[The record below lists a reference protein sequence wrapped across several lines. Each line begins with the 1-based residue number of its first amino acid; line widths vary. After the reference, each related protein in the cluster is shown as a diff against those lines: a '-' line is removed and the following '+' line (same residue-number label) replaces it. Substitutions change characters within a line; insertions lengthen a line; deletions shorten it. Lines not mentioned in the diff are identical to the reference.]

1 MSVRLLKAFSSEGK
15 NINFQNSKIQFN
27 SININVDLFDVYIL
41 ILKN

>member
-1 MSVRLLKAFSSEGK
+1 MSVRLIKAFLIEGK

-41 ILKN
+41 Y